1 MVKRR
6 GFRVSPFLC
15 LACGSV
21 TSRKFMKSVLL
32 WSDVMVLLD
41 VFWICV
47 TALVTFSLL
56 SAVVDD

>member
-1 MVKRR
+1 VDF
-6 GFRVSPFLC
+6 FRAEVL
-15 LACGSV
+15 LLLKAKA
-21 TSRKFMKSVLL
+21 SRKFMKSVLL
-32 WSDVMVLLD
+32 WSDVMVLVD